1 MQINIEQI
9 TAYFNIALVVIF
21 LVFIGGTLLAAL
33 RGFRR
38 GVWKSTHNMIFML
51 TLIIIAFVTLDPFC
65 KFVENFDLTHFVQ
78 GSFYIRQ
85 TKEGVE
91 TMVYYVPVTTVKETA
106 TEFIKGLYY
115 VYDVSASSASLT
127 NFAFAIAESAIKIV
141 LFIVDIILILIFGN
155 LFSFI
160 TWYAIGQ
167 HLIPRFVR
175 STVKVRWLGA
185 IETAVTFVV
194 TTALFFT
201 PLTSLVNTVNQSY
214 QKNKPESDSE
224 VVKNI
229 GNFVNA
235 YNDSLFAKI
244 LFNWTADENGMTFDT
259 KFFSTFT
266 TGISE
271 DVSISLLKELS
282 GASSLIVNALSG
294 LTESEPGKYAYDA
307 TKLLTKEIVDST
319 FSVLTKSE
327 LLTTIIP
334 LAVDIALNSEILEG
348 YIPTRLLDLSDVEWK
363 NELSNVQEMLDSL
376 FDSGV
381 MLWVDIRS
389 R

>member
-1 MQINIEQI
+1 MKKLYTKDRCN
-9 TAYFNIALVVIF
+9 YSNNLFK
-21 LVFIGGTLLAAL
+21 VFIGGTLLAAL

-65 KFVENFDLTHFVQ
+65 KFVENFDLTQFVQ

-175 STVKVRWLGA
+175 STVKVRC
-185 IETAVTFVV
+185 I
-194 TTALFFT
+194 
-201 PLTSLVNTVNQSY
+201 QH
-214 QKNKPESDSE
+214 K
-224 VVKNI
+224 
-229 GNFVNA
+229 
-235 YNDSLFAKI
+235 
-244 LFNWTADENGMTFDT
+244 
-259 KFFSTFT
+259 
-266 TGISE
+266 
-271 DVSISLLKELS
+271 
-282 GASSLIVNALSG
+282 SG
-294 LTESEPGKYAYDA
+294 LCCHNSVILHSFNIPSKYSQPI
-307 TKLLTKEIVDST
+307 LSKEQT
-319 FSVLTKSE
+319 
-327 LLTTIIP
+327 
-334 LAVDIALNSEILEG
+334 
-348 YIPTRLLDLSDVEWK
+348 
-363 NELSNVQEMLDSL
+363 
-376 FDSGV
+376 
-381 MLWVDIRS
+381 
-389 R
+389 